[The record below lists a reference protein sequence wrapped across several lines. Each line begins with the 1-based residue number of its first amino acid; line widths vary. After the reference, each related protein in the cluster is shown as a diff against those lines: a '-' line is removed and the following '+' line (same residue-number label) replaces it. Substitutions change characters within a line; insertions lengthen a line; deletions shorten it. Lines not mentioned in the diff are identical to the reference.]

1 MKSTLSTAHIA
12 IAVLIAML
20 AGFGLGRISL
30 AAGKDAPSSASSSR
44 PAPDQDPEGAE
55 ARTVADAVG
64 LNKAAIDSLIAS
76 GLSGDTDAMLF
87 MTLTQA
93 EWGERIQELQKDG
106 ISAEYEQFTDAHL
119 RSAEHWHL
127 LMKGALGES
136 GHLRGK
142 GDRDGEARIL
152 ESLVN
157 IAEANAGPDRPEF
170 GRLVAAGILEE
181 IEQVKRTRER
191 LDP

>member
-1 MKSTLSTAHIA
+1 MKSTLSATHIA

-20 AGFGLGRISL
+20 VGFGLGRISV
-30 AAGKDAPSSASSSR
+30 AAGKGAPTNASSPR
-44 PAPDQDPEGAE
+44 PAPDRAPEGIE
-55 ARTVADAVG
+55 ARTVADAVE
-64 LNKAAIDSLIAS
+64 LNKTAIDSLIAS

-87 MTLTQA
+87 TPLSQA
-93 EWGERIQELQKDG
+93 EWAERIQELQENG
-106 ISAEYEQFTDAHL
+106 ISAEYERFTDAHL
-119 RSAEHWHL
+119 RSADHWHML
-127 LMKGALGES
+127 TKGALGQS

-157 IAEANAGPDRPEF
+157 IAWANAGPDRPEF
-170 GRLVAAGILEE
+170 GRLVATGILEE
-181 IEQVKRTRER
+181 IEEAKRMRER